1 MASGKERLSTTM
13 KKNIQISYELF
24 LNIAKYFTI
33 KENENYKRELEEII
47 VKEINEKLDKL
58 VLHDI
63 YTKSKQAPTDE
74 ERKKAKEEYL
84 TQKGI
89 HKDFQ
94 YQKK

>member
-33 KENENYKRELEEII
+33 QENEQYKKELEEII
-47 VKEINEKLDKL
+47 VREINEKLDKL
-58 VLHDI
+58 VLHEL
-63 YTKSKQAPTDE
+63 YTKSKQAPTIE
-74 ERKKAKEEYL
+74 EKEQARQEYL
-84 TQKGI
+84 NKKGI

-94 YQKK
+94 Y